1 MKNSITPKL
10 KKFLKEKHIYKE
22 FKIHYLLYNKPFS
35 IFSFTLPPS
44 EYLKRQYKSY
54 NDPMD
59 IFGYAFS
66 WNNSKLGFAFWSH
79 INAEWK
85 NNILS

>member
-35 IFSFTLPPS
+35 IFSLTLPPS
-44 EYLKRQYKSY
+44 EYLKRRYKLY

-59 IFGYAFS
+59 IFDYAFP
-66 WNNSKLGFAFWSH
+66 WNNSKLGFDFWAD

>member
-1 MKNSITPKL
+1 MKNSISPKL

-35 IFSFTLPPS
+35 IFSLTIPPS
-44 EYLKRQYKSY
+44 EYLKRRYKSY
-54 NDPMD
+54 NGPMD
-59 IFGYAFS
+59 IFSYAFP
-66 WNNSKLGFAFWSH
+66 WNNSKLGFNFWAY
-79 INAEWK
+79 INVEWQ